1 MLGRKTFTQDEIDH
15 ADQAVS
21 DQLCAFRRVAGAV
34 AASGDAEAQA
44 ALAAL
49 EPTLFNGVTLA
60 LDRRFVHRLRGV
72 TGKNST
78 PLNELELVA
87 NSLMDNGG
95 TLQTDTVI
103 KYRSGETVLKL
114 EPGDQIA
121 LDADR
126 FEALSAGVLDELR
139 DKYLQ
144 A

>member
-21 DQLCAFRRVAGAV
+21 HQLSAYRRLAAAV
-34 AASGDAEAQA
+34 QASGDADAQA
-44 ALAAL
+44 ALDAL
-49 EPTLFNGVTLA
+49 TTTLFNGLVLG

-87 NSLMDNGG
+87 ASLMDNGG
-95 TLQTDTVI
+95 ALQTDTVI

-121 LDADR
+121 LDADQ
-126 FEALSAGVLDELR
+126 FEALSAGVFDELR
-139 DKYLQ
+139 DKYLE

>member
-15 ADQAVS
+15 ADQAVR
-21 DQLCAFRRVAGAV
+21 DQLSAYRRVADAV
-34 AASGDAEAQA
+34 RASGDAEAQA

-78 PLNELELVA
+78 PLNELELVTA
-87 NSLMDNGG
+87 SLMDNGG
-95 TLQTDTVI
+95 SLQTDSVI
-103 KYRSGETVLKL
+103 KYRSDDTVLKL
-114 EPGDQIA
+114 EPGDRIV
-121 LDADR
+121 LDAER
-126 FEALSAGVLDELR
+126 FEALSAGVFDELR
-139 DKYLQ
+139 DKYLE